1 MEVVKLKFD
10 PKDLYK
16 EDKKSKERRG
26 QDDIFVKF
34 VKLSSVT
41 VWFLTM
47 FMLIFIDISSPQE
60 ESFFTEL
67 LSIKPR
73 DTWDMK
79 NLTIAF
85 YIAIASLFYS
95 ITVLMVNLKRL
106 KRKSDKISISNLFI
120 MFISIAVIIFY
131 MTKSLF

>member
-1 MEVVKLKFD
+1 MKFD

>member
-1 MEVVKLKFD
+1 MEVVNLKFD

-16 EDKKSKERRG
+16 EDRRSKERRRN
-26 QDDIFVKF
+26 DDIWVKF
-34 VKLSSVT
+34 IKLSSVT

-67 LSIKPR
+67 LSIRPR
-73 DTWDMK
+73 ESWDIK

-106 KRKSDKISISNLFI
+106 KRKSDRISISNMFI
-120 MFISIAVIIFY
+120 MFVSIGVIIFY
-131 MTKSLF
+131 MTKTLI